1 MKLNR
6 MQPGTQGHHLVVRVV
21 EKKSDSGGSSKVGCY
36 TLGDETG
43 RILFRAVSKEQC
55 NLLENMMGQVV
66 EVHNAKVILRNEQMH
81 LSIDKFGSI
90 SASEMEVDESMPETN
105 FSDRKYKQIDS

>member
-1 MKLNR
+1 
-6 MQPGTQGHHLVVRVV
+6 
-21 EKKSDSGGSSKVGCY
+21 
-36 TLGDETG
+36 
-43 RILFRAVSKEQC
+43 
-55 NLLENMMGQVV
+55 MMGQVV